1 MGSTT
6 TTIIE
11 GSHPPLSL
19 LFSHFF
25 LLVIGITIHEAH
37 QQEAIMTITKAW
49 SSRWVSKYKQKEKNT
64 KARVVTPIVVDTLL
78 LKQP

>member
-1 MGSTT
+1 MGATH
-6 TTIIE
+6 TTIKV

-49 SSRWVSKYKQKEKNT
+49 SS
-64 KARVVTPIVVDTLL
+64 
-78 LKQP
+78 